1 MVIAPFACMPLLPS
15 SHNVVVAMT
24 EEKAVGVRNDNNND
38 NNEEMR
44 ITKEKELPALPI
56 ATIAAANNEE

>member
-1 MVIAPFACMPLLPS
+1 
-15 SHNVVVAMT
+15 MT

-44 ITKEKELPALPI
+44 ITEEKELPALPI